1 MTAPRTYRDK
11 LGRIEQVEIEL
22 VFVLLGDDLDTKVP
36 FGESAGLWSHDT
48 IQYNTIQYITFQL
61 QLNKCVRYT
70 SGAGV
75 VEGAC

>member
-36 FGESAGLWSHDT
+36 LGESAGL
-48 IQYNTIQYITFQL
+48 
-61 QLNKCVRYT
+61 
-70 SGAGV
+70 
-75 VEGAC
+75 